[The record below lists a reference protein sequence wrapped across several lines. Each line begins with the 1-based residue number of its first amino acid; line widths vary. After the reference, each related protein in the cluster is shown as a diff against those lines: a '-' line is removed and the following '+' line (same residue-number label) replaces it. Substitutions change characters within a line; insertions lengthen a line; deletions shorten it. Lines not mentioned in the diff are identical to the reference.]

1 MLQLTTIFFL
11 IAASVLAVIHNIAI
25 QLFLYWHIWW
35 FDIPVHTFGGMIV
48 ALGIFTLRDLRIIPN
63 SWLRPLPVLCMV
75 LFVALAWEVFE
86 LVAGIPIEENYSVDT
101 AIDVLVGMLGGYI
114 GYIIGNSLRNLR

>member
-11 IAASVLAVIHNIAI
+11 IAFSVLAVIHNIAM

-35 FDIPVHTFGGMIV
+35 FDIPVHTLGGIVV
-48 ALGIFTLRDLRIIPN
+48 ALGFFALRDLRIFPN
-63 SWLRPLPVLCMV
+63 AWLKPVPVLALV
-75 LFVALAWEVFE
+75 LGVALLWELFE
-86 LVAGIPIEENYSVDT
+86 LVAGIPNAGDY
-101 AIDVLVGMLGGYI
+101 AIDTSIDVTVGVLGGFV